1 MLPFFKTK
9 TKTRNEKD
17 YIFPCIVL
25 PFADC
30 PGGLPAG
37 TAERT
42 REGEA

>member
-25 PFADC
+25 PVADC